1 MSNALCE
8 MRCSCGKLL
17 CKAHGVGEVEI
28 KCTRCKAL
36 VRRRL
41 EDIGEQEARK
51 SYVSGND

>member
-8 MRCSCGKLL
+8 IRCSCGKLL

-41 EDIGEQEARK
+41 EDIGEQEAKK
-51 SYVSGND
+51 SYVAGND